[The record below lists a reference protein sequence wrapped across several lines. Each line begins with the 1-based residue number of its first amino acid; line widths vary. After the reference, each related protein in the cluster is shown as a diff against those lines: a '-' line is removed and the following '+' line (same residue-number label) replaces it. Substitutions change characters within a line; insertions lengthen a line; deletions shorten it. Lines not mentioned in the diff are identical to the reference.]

1 MLLSEQVWHIFLKK
15 FLTRFKKNC
24 ASHNDRQRFT
34 TLTLQGG
41 RKMLINWENKSP
53 FVFTTHGSGSPKKR
67 FVRQGRQSYVVSLS
81 LCVFRQDRFTWHYCR
96 LYFLIYKLVNSVFFP
111 CTSSYTKRQPYFCIL
126 QGYMKTHIQ
135 WTSLPPASSS
145 SCYLHVSLEHIQI
158 IASPTSHGLNRL
170 WDYEIH
176 AWNTVVYRLR
186 ERIQHND

>member
-1 MLLSEQVWHIFLKK
+1 MTYFLKK
-15 FLTRFKKNC
+15 IFTRFKKNC

-111 CTSSYTKRQPYFCIL
+111 CTSSYTKTATIFLHFTRLYENPHPVNV
-126 QGYMKTHIQ
+126 T
-135 WTSLPPASSS
+135 S
-145 SCYLHVSLEHIQI
+145 SCFIKLLLFTRLFRAYPDYSIPDISWTEQI
-158 IASPTSHGLNRL
+158 
-170 WDYEIH
+170 
-176 AWNTVVYRLR
+176 VRLR
-186 ERIQHND
+186 NTCLKYCCL